1 MGELNG
7 KTPSSSSPT
16 GKIDEVCP
24 YCRAKI
30 VVDAKASTVSHARPT
45 CRAFDEM
52 DTYEFLKE
60 VRRQL
65 ASDLLSGDVGPL
77 RILKGGGSS

>member
-1 MGELNG
+1 MGDLHG
-7 KTPSSSSPT
+7 KTPSSSAPT

-24 YCRAKI
+24 YCHAKI
-30 VVDAKASTVSHARPT
+30 IVDAKAQTVSHARPT
-45 CRAFDEM
+45 CRQFDEM

-65 ASDLLSGDVGPL
+65 AADLLSGEIGPL
-77 RILKGGGSS
+77 RAIRAGSS